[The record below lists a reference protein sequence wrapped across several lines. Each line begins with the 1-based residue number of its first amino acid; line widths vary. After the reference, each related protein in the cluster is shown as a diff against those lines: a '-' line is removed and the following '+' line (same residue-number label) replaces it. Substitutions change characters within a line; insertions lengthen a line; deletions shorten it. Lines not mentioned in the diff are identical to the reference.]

1 MTSSRNKDSD
11 GDLFDLGSNLDRE
24 SKKTGTIKELLA
36 EINQNKPASGKEI
49 NLDSLRITLNF
60 IGSITGRGYTSITEE
75 HPLSFLRIVKL
86 LYIENDESG
95 IQLFQYLK
103 APHQGAKPTME
114 FRTTGV
120 TPRNEYRVKVVNELL
135 ERLCLEID
143 ASKLQQIES
152 SLLTASKLLQ
162 CIDIENQEILEG
174 IYELHA
180 CDHAAVVRSLNQ
192 MTRSIRGYRVLHRQS
207 TAPLDEILYTYIR
220 KLPFLHFVGEYKEIV
235 AAAKIG
241 DAGTHVELAVEEFCV
256 RLGVI
261 RKMAIAPNTFVT
273 SVQDF
278 AGFFDANAR
287 DLIQLVKVATGLPTQ
302 LRDLAGKLGYAS
314 KILAMYTFHQ
324 HGKVPLNLETLSVSD
339 CIAALC
345 TVRQQQDAKTNYTP
359 YWHGQESADK
369 QTHIFGQMQKERSI
383 DELWEQD
390 YIPHGIN
397 QLLYGRFCQFHAKLA
412 GQQDRHEAILAFQ
425 LARLEKYAECLL
437 GYGVDDINAAVRN
450 FNYYSEMQAQ
460 LLTHPALQTPF
471 IERMNSWLG
480 TDIS

>member
-1 MTSSRNKDSD
+1 MTSSRSNDSD
-11 GDLFDLGSNLDRE
+11 CVLFDFGSNLDSER
-24 SKKTGTIKELLA
+24 KKTGTIKELLA
-36 EINQNKPASGKEI
+36 EINQNKPASGKEV
-49 NLDSLRITLNF
+49 NLDSLGITLNF
-60 IGSITGRGYTSITEE
+60 IGNLTGRNYTSITEA
-75 HPLSFLRIVKL
+75 HPLSFLKVAKL

-103 APHQGAKPTME
+103 APHLGARPTME

-120 TPRNEYRVKVVNELL
+120 APRNEYRVKVVNDLL
-135 ERLCLEID
+135 DRLCLEID
-143 ASKLQQIES
+143 AGKLQQIES

-162 CIDIENQEILEG
+162 CIDLENQEILEG
-174 IYELHA
+174 IHELHA
-180 CDHAAVVRSLNQ
+180 CDHAAVAQSLNQ
-192 MTRSIRGYRVLHRQS
+192 MTQSIRGYRVVHGES

-241 DAGTHVELAVEEFCV
+241 DAGTHVESAIEEFCA
-256 RLGVI
+256 RLGVM
-261 RKMAIAPNTFVT
+261 RGTAITPNTRLT

-278 AGFFDANAR
+278 PGFFDANAR
-287 DLIQLVKVATGLPTQ
+287 DLIQLVKAATGLPTQ

-314 KILAMYTFHQ
+314 KILTMYTFHQ
-324 HGKVPLNLETLSVSD
+324 HGKVPPNLETLSVSD

-369 QTHIFGQMQKERSI
+369 KAHIFGQMQKERSI
-383 DELWEQD
+383 EELWEQD

-397 QLLYGRFCQFHAKLA
+397 QLLYGRFCQFHARFA

-437 GYGVDDINAAVRN
+437 GYGVDDINAAVRSFN
-450 FNYYSEMQAQ
+450 FYCEMQAR
-460 LLTHPALQTPF
+460 LLTHPALQRPF